1 MAANPVPR
9 HTGKLR
15 SFAECLIQGLRIH
28 EEALGVRQNTAAAI
42 GEALAAA
49 ALADFGV
56 GRALAARS
64 GTYKVLSSADDAGL
78 ATLRNCKLWLT
89 KHFGPRW
96 NSSWEAAGFPDR
108 STAVPRTM
116 DPRYTLL
123 ASLELYFTANPA
135 LDRPAVDASAALCKA
150 AWTAL
155 REARFAAN
163 QSESALTSALRTRR
177 AAMKSESALTSA
189 LRTRRAAMKALRSR
203 CRGLIVELWVL
214 MKRDDP
220 RWADFGLNIPAT
232 REKKDTAPAA

>member
-15 SFAECLIQGLRIH
+15 SFAERLIQGLSIH
-28 EEALGVRQNTAAAI
+28 EEALGVKQNTAAAI

-49 ALADFGV
+49 ALANFGV
-56 GRALAARS
+56 GRALATRS
-64 GTYKVLSSADDAGL
+64 GTYKVLSSADDTGL
-78 ATLRNCKLWLT
+78 ATLRNCKLWLA

-135 LDRPAVDASAALCKA
+135 LDRPAVDASATLCKA

-163 QSESALTSALRTRR
+163 QSESALTT
-177 AAMKSESALTSA
+177 A

-203 CRGLIVELWVL
+203 CRGLIVEIWVL

-220 RWADFGLNIPAT
+220 RWLDFGLKIPT
-232 REKKDTAPAA
+232 SRAAKPDAGDGSDGQE